1 MTKKKDEKEKKDII
15 DSIGPKESPELTES
29 GRPIASL
36 RAAPPEIHVSYADLV
51 RVAMDRQGMTQVQ
64 LGIND
69 PFERDAGLITDF
81 IYLSPRAM
89 AILLRLLLK
98 NYKELIAS
106 SPGLAEELS
115 MPPLHKLLD

>member
-1 MTKKKDEKEKKDII
+1 MKKKKDEKDIV

-29 GRPIASL
+29 GRPIVSL
-36 RAAPPEIHVSYADLV
+36 RAATPEIHISYADLV

-69 PFERDAGLITDF
+69 PFERDSGLITDF

-98 NYKELIAS
+98 NYKELIES

-115 MPPLHKLLD
+115 MPPLQKLLD